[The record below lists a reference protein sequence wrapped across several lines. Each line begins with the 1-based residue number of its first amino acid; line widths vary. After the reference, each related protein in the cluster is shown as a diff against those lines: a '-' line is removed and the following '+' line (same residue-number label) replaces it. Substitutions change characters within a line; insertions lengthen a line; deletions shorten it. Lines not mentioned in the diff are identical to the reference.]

1 MNNNYG
7 NPYSYGYSGTN
18 QQQFGGNQLNPYYG
32 QVNQPYQQYGQTNT
46 YQNTL
51 PQQQTS
57 IRGRVVNSDQD
68 IMPNEV
74 PMDGSLILFPTSDYA
89 CIYAKQWDRNGNGI
103 ITVKYI
109 PEVVQE
115 EVKTEEVI
123 PNEALVSINE
133 RLDEIQS
140 MLKQR
145 QKPYKQNHKNNQN
158 GSNFYKKDVNDD

>member
-7 NPYSYGYSGTN
+7 NPYSYGYSGTG
-18 QQQFGGNQLNPYYG
+18 QLYGGNQVNPYYG
-32 QVNQPYQQYGQTNT
+32 QVNQPYQYGQTNN

-51 PQQQTS
+51 PQQPAS

-74 PMDGSLILFPTSDYA
+74 PMDGNLILFPLSDYS

-103 ITVKYI
+103 ITVKYV
-109 PEVVQE
+109 PEIVKE
-115 EVKTEEVI
+115 EEKVEEVI
-123 PNEALVSINE
+123 PNEALASINE

-140 MLKQR
+140 MLKYR
-145 QKPYKQNHKNNQN
+145 QNHRKQNYKNNQN
-158 GSNFYKKDVNDD
+158 GSNFHKKEVDNA